1 VNRPRPA
8 PDAPGEA
15 ADPRRWV
22 TLAIITVAVVI
33 VSLDNTVL
41 NVAIPTILRDF
52 KTTLPSL
59 QWVITGYALTFAT
72 LLIIGGRLGDIY
84 GHRRMFIVGA
94 GLFGV
99 GSLIA
104 SLSGSVPVL
113 VLGEAVIE
121 GIGASMMLPATLA
134 ILSITFEGHERA
146 AAFGVWGAVGGASAV
161 LGPVV
166 GGFLTTN
173 YSWRWSFGINVI
185 VAPLAILGAMTFMP
199 RGERSDAEGHLDMP
213 GAMLIAAGMFLLVF
227 ALSEGGTYGWWAPI
241 AGLHLAGHRI
251 WPAWSPVS
259 IVPASLVA
267 AGVVLSGFYVLER
280 AKERTGA
287 GPLFEFGQLR
297 HRGFRYGL
305 LTTVLLGIGQ
315 FGLAFVLPV
324 FLQEGKHLSAERN
337 GMWQLPSGFFVLVG
351 AQIGSRLTRRLG
363 VTTVVRVGLLL
374 VMAGFLY
381 VAAVISGSLTFWR
394 LLPGLAI
401 YGVGV
406 GFATTQ
412 LTNVVLYDVDR
423 EKSGVA
429 GGANTTARQ
438 VGLALGVAVIGSL
451 LTAKTT
457 SRAVQLV
464 RSSSALSP
472 VGRTRAIA
480 ALHANGVNFTPSAG
494 TRPADA
500 AALGH
505 IFLSAVGSGA
515 RLPLL
520 FAAGAVAVSA
530 VVSILLPRVEVG
542 ALPGMPSAVVDGI
555 EVLEAFEVAGSDPRL
570 LDD

>member
-1 VNRPRPA
+1 
-8 PDAPGEA
+8 
-15 ADPRRWV
+15 
-22 TLAIITVAVVI
+22 
-33 VSLDNTVL
+33 
-41 NVAIPTILRDF
+41 
-52 KTTLPSL
+52 
-59 QWVITGYALTFAT
+59 
-72 LLIIGGRLGDIY
+72 
-84 GHRRMFIVGA
+84 
-94 GLFGV
+94 
-99 GSLIA
+99 
-104 SLSGSVPVL
+104 
-113 VLGEAVIE
+113 
-121 GIGASMMLPATLA
+121 
-134 ILSITFEGHERA
+134 
-146 AAFGVWGAVGGASAV
+146 
-161 LGPVV
+161 
-166 GGFLTTN
+166 
-173 YSWRWSFGINVI
+173 
-185 VAPLAILGAMTFMP
+185 
-199 RGERSDAEGHLDMP
+199 
-213 GAMLIAAGMFLLVF
+213 
-227 ALSEGGTYGWWAPI
+227 
-241 AGLHLAGHRI
+241 
-251 WPAWSPVS
+251 
-259 IVPASLVA
+259 VA

-401 YGVGV
+401 YGMGV